1 MNTISKHIKNI
12 NHIKNMQNNSEVD
25 NSIPLR
31 VQQDTNES
39 NETTVKET
47 EGYDKNSVRKDIINL
62 KNDMQEIKEALKS
75 LLTKQWQSKHEQEIL
90 YQPGQKETNSTRQY
104 IEGNN
109 PKEIDSN
116 QQKKENKTKPRKEIL
131 SDDITENKENKEQP
145 SKRQKKVWRKRSG
158 NQKR

>member
-1 MNTISKHIKNI
+1 
-12 NHIKNMQNNSEVD
+12 MQNNSEVN
-25 NSIPLR
+25 NSITR
-31 VQQDTNES
+31 VQQQQNTNES
-39 NETTVKET
+39 TETTVKET

-116 QQKKENKTKPRKEIL
+116 QQKKENKTKPKKEIL
-131 SDDITENKENKEQP
+131 SDDMTENKGNKE
-145 SKRQKKVWRKRSG
+145 
-158 NQKR
+158 

>member
-1 MNTISKHIKNI
+1 
-12 NHIKNMQNNSEVD
+12 MQNNSEVD

-75 LLTKQWQSKHEQEIL
+75 LLTKQ
-90 YQPGQKETNSTRQY
+90 
-104 IEGNN
+104 
-109 PKEIDSN
+109 
-116 QQKKENKTKPRKEIL
+116 
-131 SDDITENKENKEQP
+131 
-145 SKRQKKVWRKRSG
+145 
-158 NQKR
+158 

>member
-1 MNTISKHIKNI
+1 
-12 NHIKNMQNNSEVD
+12 MQNNSEVD

-75 LLTKQWQSKHEQEIL
+75 Q
-90 YQPGQKETNSTRQY
+90 
-104 IEGNN
+104 
-109 PKEIDSN
+109 
-116 QQKKENKTKPRKEIL
+116 
-131 SDDITENKENKEQP
+131 
-145 SKRQKKVWRKRSG
+145 
-158 NQKR
+158 

>member
-116 QQKKENKTKPRKEIL
+116 QQKKENKTKLKKEFL
-131 SDDITENKENKEQP
+131 SDDMTEKRENKEQP
-145 SKRQKKVWRKRSG
+145 
-158 NQKR
+158 